1 MNSGLKRGLGF
12 MLVIVSMAS
21 LGLTALGI
29 VGMWSVRGNMIAA
42 VVDTAALFS
51 DTLETTDKALDVAV
65 KTLDDADSSIA
76 SLVNTT
82 QLIASSLRDGQPAV
96 TAVTQLLQQDLPA
109 TIKAAHTA
117 ITSAAQTARGI
128 DDLLE
133 QLARIPLINLDYRPS
148 EPLAESVA
156 GIGATLNDMPIK
168 LQAIAS
174 NLDTLNGD
182 LSVIAGQVEG
192 LGATILQIGA
202 NLGDATAVIREYQ
215 AQVARALPVLQSM
228 QTGAGNLITLLL
240 WVLTFILAW
249 LIVLQLITLGLGL
262 RWSRKP

>member
-12 MLVIVSMAS
+12 VLVIVSIAS
-21 LGLTALGI
+21 LVLTALGI
-29 VGMWSVRGNMIAA
+29 VGMWSVRGKMIAA

-65 KTLDDADSSIA
+65 KTLDDAHFSIA
-76 SLVNTT
+76 SLVSTT
-82 QLIASSLRDGQPAV
+82 QLIASSLLDGQPAV
-96 TAVTQLLQQDLPA
+96 KAVTQLLRQDLPA
-109 TIKAAHTA
+109 TIEAAHTA

-156 GIGATLNDMPIK
+156 AIGATLNDMPIK
-168 LQAIAS
+168 LQDIGS

-192 LGATILQIGA
+192 LGTTILQIGA

-215 AQVARALPVLQSM
+215 AQVARALPVLQSI

-240 WVLTFILAW
+240 GVLTFILAW